1 MSCVC
6 ACGQNEKTEKK
17 FGLSIWKKKFSF
29 RISFKQ
35 KKRVATSCI
44 CICICIR
51 CIFYFIII
59 NLWLLCVCV
68 CACVRAILMKKQIIQ
83 PSNTHTQQTNKQKNL
98 KNERMNN
105 KILTL
110 TFFFSCW
117 LKMDCRKYHELWFDC
132 WSSLCL
138 FWKKLMSVWVM

>member
-44 CICICIR
+44 CICICIC

-68 CACVRAILMKKQIIQ
+68 RVYVPFWWKNKSYSRV
-83 PSNTHTQQTNKQKNL
+83 THTHNKQTEKPEKWTNEQQNIDFNL
-98 KNERMNN
+98 
-105 KILTL
+105 
-110 TFFFSCW
+110 FFSCW

-132 WSSLCL
+132 RSSLYL